1 MNRLA
6 TRSADR
12 PERRDVLSKAVVR
25 TAERLDLSGRELAGA
40 LGLSPASVSR
50 LLRGGYTLDPRHKS
64 WELATMLVR
73 LVRGLDAITADDE
86 RAARVS
92 FNGFAERAKQMLGVT
107 TLEIEET
114 VEKLAGMGV
123 VEVGQFKTGEHK
135 WERAIRVFDPHG
147 FRDQVERFL
156 QTWQGEAGVHFL
168 NQGFVELDEI
178 ARRPAVRRG
187 RMVNRTWGAP
197 ARQLHERHD
206 ASDFELRTA
215 DKLEGAD

>member
-86 RAARVS
+86 RAARAWFDHYNEHLQAVPR
-92 FNGFAERAKQMLGVT
+92 ERIGSVQGLVD
-107 TLEIEET
+107 TLAY
-114 VEKLAGMGV
+114 VDAY
-123 VEVGQFKTGEHK
+123 
-135 WERAIRVFDPHG
+135 RARV
-147 FRDQVERFL
+147 
-156 QTWQGEAGVHFL
+156 
-168 NQGFVELDEI
+168 
-178 ARRPAVRRG
+178 
-187 RMVNRTWGAP
+187 
-197 ARQLHERHD
+197 
-206 ASDFELRTA
+206 
-215 DKLEGAD
+215 